1 MLVPT
6 GPFRPSVTLKE
17 TFRSSFNDF
26 ETHALDGVMM
36 HEQILLKIAGRSAN
50 EVWTLNGTGT
60 ACDDS
65 PSAEPKFRGKG
76 APCLSSKS
84 VYVGYIYCILIQS
97 FKTSKVHG
105 DRNS

>member
-6 GPFRPSVTLKE
+6 GPLRPSVTLKE
-17 TFRSSFNDF
+17 TFHSSFNDF

-65 PSAEPKFRGKG
+65 PSAGRKFRRKG
-76 APCLSSKS
+76 GALLVIQISLRRL
-84 VYVGYIYCILIQS
+84 YILYTYTVSQ
-97 FKTSKVHG
+97 
-105 DRNS
+105 NE